1 MCRCSESQRVR
12 YGRRISGPLLDR
24 IDIHVAVPA
33 VPWSDLERSAAS
45 EPSAAIR
52 ERVEKARRVA
62 SRRFPRRPA
71 FRNSDLAAR
80 DFERFLPLE
89 DAARTLLGAA
99 VERMHLS
106 ARAAHRS
113 LRVARTIADL
123 AGSEIVAREHVAEAI
138 GYRNRSFGQEAGQ
151 DAGQV
156 DRVAAAP
163 LRST

>member
-1 MCRCSESQRVR
+1 M
-12 YGRRISGPLLDR
+12 
-24 IDIHVAVPA
+24 
-33 VPWSDLERSAAS
+33 PWWDW
-45 EPSAAIR
+45 
-52 ERVEKARRVA
+52 KARRVA
-62 SRRFPRRPA
+62 SRRFTRRPA
-71 FRNSDLAAR
+71 FRNSDFAAR

-99 VERMHLS
+99 VERMRLS

-156 DRVAAAP
+156 DRVAPAT
-163 LRST
+163 LRSP